1 MITSAVCPEAIVNID
16 DESISNDSLAY
27 NWSIN
32 PANSAFISDSSAEN
46 ISVSFANN
54 VSGNTIDY
62 NLTLS
67 LTTEHGCLID
77 KSDTI
82 SVFTN
87 PIALFDIL
95 EESCGD
101 TIIGV
106 TNNSLFAD
114 SLFADSWLWQVSS
127 STITISDP
135 TAESPTFDLPVNTS
149 SEDSTYI
156 ITLTVTTPNGCDSTI
171 TDSIVIHPLPIVE
184 FNTPLYDSCGVFEVN
199 FNNQSIPGNSQ
210 DPTSMTFSWFVD
222 NDSITDSFDFT
233 YPFDAIIGDSINYLV
248 TLEGQTIHGCRGDY
262 DTIITVHPDPIALID
277 DLDNLLINCAPLEI
291 NTDLITARYHNFYS

>member
-1 MITSAVCPEAIVNID
+1 M
-16 DESISNDSLAY
+16 
-27 NWSIN
+27 
-32 PANSAFISDSSAEN
+32 
-46 ISVSFANN
+46 SFANN

-114 SLFADSWLWQVSS
+114 SLFADSWLEVSS

-149 SEDSTYI
+149 SEDSTYYYA
-156 ITLTVTTPNGCDSTI
+156 NC
-171 TDSIVIHPLPIVE
+171 
-184 FNTPLYDSCGVFEVN
+184 
-199 FNNQSIPGNSQ
+199 
-210 DPTSMTFSWFVD
+210 
-222 NDSITDSFDFT
+222 
-233 YPFDAIIGDSINYLV
+233 NY
-248 TLEGQTIHGCRGDY
+248 T
-262 DTIITVHPDPIALID
+262 
-277 DLDNLLINCAPLEI
+277 
-291 NTDLITARYHNFYS
+291 

>member
-1 MITSAVCPEAIVNID
+1 M
-16 DESISNDSLAY
+16 
-27 NWSIN
+27 
-32 PANSAFISDSSAEN
+32 
-46 ISVSFANN
+46 SFANN

-149 SEDSTYI
+149 SEDSTY
-156 ITLTVTTPNGCDSTI
+156 
-171 TDSIVIHPLPIVE
+171 
-184 FNTPLYDSCGVFEVN
+184 Y
-199 FNNQSIPGNSQ
+199 
-210 DPTSMTFSWFVD
+210 
-222 NDSITDSFDFT
+222 
-233 YPFDAIIGDSINYLV
+233 YA
-248 TLEGQTIHGCRGDY
+248 
-262 DTIITVHPDPIALID
+262 
-277 DLDNLLINCAPLEI
+277 NCYY
-291 NTDLITARYHNFYS
+291 T